1 MSKVEMDLSEYNG
14 MLETKRLLEQANADL
29 KKAYEENERLK
40 AEKIEAMEQNKHTVT
55 VIETVNTYTTAYV
68 PRHEVEI
75 RQRLQTVI
83 GKDFMDRIPVGLTA
97 ETYSRFFLD
106 ALYQFEE
113 HKSPSINKERVYSRD
128 LEEMRAVMRAE
139 LKDQLEDDVKSQL
152 GRVDHLQE
160 ALTKAKEEVEELRK
174 QLKDDTKLRGVLE
187 AQVNELNSVIKESSE
202 RIAGME
208 KTMEIYD
215 LNLYYKLKNF
225 TTDVLRKSGHQPFFG
240 SRQILRE
247 LYMDAVDMVAEIQQN
262 DKTYHSS

>member
-1 MSKVEMDLSEYNG
+1 MSKVEMDLSEYNS

-29 KKAYEENERLK
+29 KKVYEENERLK
-40 AEKIEAMEQNKHTVT
+40 AEKIEALEQNKHTVT
-55 VIETVNTYTTAYV
+55 IVETVNTYVTAYL

-75 RQRLQTVI
+75 RQRLQHLF
-83 GKDFMDRIPVGLTA
+83 GRDFMDRIPVGLTA

-113 HKSPSINKERVYSRD
+113 HKSPSVHKERVYSKD
-128 LEEMRAVMRAE
+128 LEEMRAVIRAE
-139 LKDQLEDDVKSQL
+139 LKDQLEEDVKSQL
-152 GRVDHLQE
+152 RRVDHLQE
-160 ALTKAKEEVEELRK
+160 VLTQSKEEVEHLRK
-174 QLKDDTKLRGVLE
+174 QLKDDTKLRGALE
-187 AQVNELNSVIKESSE
+187 AQVSELNTVINESKE

-225 TTDVLRKSGHQPFFG
+225 TTDVLRKSGHQPFFA

-247 LYMDAVDMVAEIQQN
+247 LYLDAVEMVAEIQQN
-262 DKTYHSS
+262 DKQYHSS